1 MSSILR
7 KLTTILQMDVARYS
21 AAMEANE
28 EKTFTKLFSYREI
41 IDRLIDEHQGR
52 IFNTAG
58 DAVLAEFSSPTQAVR
73 FAIEC
78 QDTLEKMNECS
89 EDAGHFSF
97 RIGINLGD
105 VMISDGDLLGDEVN
119 VAARIEGLAEPGGIC
134 ISAKVFEEVKER
146 VNGVVF
152 KSLGT
157 PQLKNINRAIEVF
170 AISKKQEM
178 GHVSTST
185 LLSRWADMGSAA
197 VKPKVAGSSRSAN
210 FGGYPRARQN
220 LSPRDLLE
228 KKPNNKATLNAGRT
242 IFPAKK
248 NRREIQ
254 EHTRK
259 SSKLQ
264 VSADNTSRIRRNP
277 NVISEEFLA
286 LSPFALNCW
295 QRLENGDVSAAEDLL
310 VRSHEIGN
318 SQVVRALVEKLDTLI
333 NSTSDPEKLFQIG
346 LICDKSTNRLINRKA
361 VALFKKAAAS
371 GSNAALEALGE
382 CLIRQGLSI
391 SDIGEGIRC
400 LESAA
405 SLRSRTAAT
414 SLGNLYYGNSI
425 GEKDLVK
432 SFLWFW
438 VAAHL
443 GDVSARPRL
452 REISELMT
460 PSQKRQSAGEADDF
474 YRNLMLKKF
483 YAK

>member
-1 MSSILR
+1 
-7 KLTTILQMDVARYS
+7 
-21 AAMEANE
+21 MEADE
-28 EKTFTKLFSYREI
+28 EKTFKKLLSHREI

-78 QDTLEKMNECS
+78 QDALGKMNACF
-89 EDAGHFSF
+89 EDVGHFAF

-105 VMISDGDLLGDEVN
+105 VMVSDGDLLGDEVN
-119 VAARIEGLAEPGGIC
+119 VAARIEGLAEPGGVC
-134 ISAKVFEEVKER
+134 ISAKVYEEVKER

-178 GHVSTST
+178 GHVSTSS
-185 LLSRWADMGSAA
+185 LLSRWADMESAA
-197 VKPKVAGSSRSAN
+197 FKPKVLGSSRSEN
-210 FGGYPRARQN
+210 FGGYPRDKRN
-220 LSPRDLLE
+220 LSPRELLE
-228 KKPNNKATLNAGRT
+228 TKPNIKATLNAGRT
-242 IFPAKK
+242 TFPPKR
-248 NRREIQ
+248 NLREIQ
-254 EHTRK
+254 EHPRK
-259 SSKLQ
+259 SNKLQ
-264 VSADNTSRIRRNP
+264 ASAVSVSKIRANS
-277 NVISEEFLA
+277 NVISEAFSG
-286 LSPFALNCW
+286 LSPFVLNRW
-295 QRLENGDVSAAEDLL
+295 QRLENGDLSAAEDLL
-310 VRSHEIGN
+310 VRSHEISN
-318 SQVVRALVEKLDTLI
+318 SQVARTLGEKLDSLI
-333 NSTSDPEKLFQIG
+333 NSTSDPAKLFQIG
-346 LICDKSTNRLINRKA
+346 LICEKSSNRLINRKA
-361 VALFKKAAAS
+361 VALFKKAATS

-414 SLGNLYYGNSI
+414 SLGNLYAGNSV

-452 REISELMT
+452 REISDLMT